1 MLEVWGLS
9 KLLDKEK
16 SLFDSILPNMDAI
29 QKIVEE
35 ELSRESR

>member
-9 KLLDKEK
+9 KLLGEVKK
-16 SLFDSILPNMDAI
+16 SLFDSVLPNINAI

-35 ELSRESR
+35 E